1 MINQEGCVNTLSM
14 ECMDFYYRYRVR
26 VLILTYFYEKTSRY
40 GRDGANYTSRAIF
53 DCYYNEMDNSSAI
66 LDYQP
71 KRYLVVYNYRK
82 RW

>member
-1 MINQEGCVNTLSM
+1 MKKKN
-14 ECMDFYYRYRVR
+14 
-26 VLILTYFYEKTSRY
+26 TSRY